1 MCGPGCLDHWRRL
14 LAASEALARD
24 PEGGTSRRGFLAAA
38 VAVPLLAAGCA
49 TGTAPSSPAVHDL
62 LGAAPSF
69 DLHSHPGVFPSLASD
84 TLAGHR
90 QAAESG
96 AVKLIALT
104 GTSDAPIL
112 TRTAGG
118 ALRALRTPNPGELYA
133 STWQQLNALKK
144 WSDAARMPRVL
155 TAAHLPHGG
164 GTGSAPPRTGEPP
177 SPVLGILATEGC
189 DFVEGRLD
197 RLQEAFD
204 RGVRMMQLVH
214 YHVNELGDIQ
224 TEPPVHHGLT
234 AAGRAAVREINRL
247 RAVID
252 VAHASFATTAG
263 VAETT
268 TRPIV
273 LSHSN
278 IQDASGWARFLT
290 PEHARVVAGTGGV
303 VGAMPIVLGRR
314 VGGTD
319 VEAYVTHISRLVDV
333 VGIDHVGIGT
343 DMDGIG
349 PAAVFTSYT
358 RWPSL
363 AAALL
368 DRGYRREDAAKVL
381 GGNAVRVFRAVLPP
395 A

>member
-1 MCGPGCLDHWRRL
+1 
-14 LAASEALARD
+14 
-24 PEGGTSRRGFLAAA
+24 
-38 VAVPLLAAGCA
+38 
-49 TGTAPSSPAVHDL
+49 
-62 LGAAPSF
+62 
-69 DLHSHPGVFPSLASD
+69 
-84 TLAGHR
+84 
-90 QAAESG
+90 
-96 AVKLIALT
+96 
-104 GTSDAPIL
+104 
-112 TRTAGG
+112 
-118 ALRALRTPNPGELYA
+118 
-133 STWQQLNALKK
+133 
-144 WSDAARMPRVL
+144 
-155 TAAHLPHGG
+155 
-164 GTGSAPPRTGEPP
+164 
-177 SPVLGILATEGC
+177 
-189 DFVEGRLD
+189 
-197 RLQEAFD
+197 
-204 RGVRMMQLVH
+204 MMQLVH

-234 AAGRAAVREINRL
+234 AAGRATVREINRV

-268 TRPIV
+268 TRPII

-314 VGGTD
+314 VGGND
-319 VEAYVTHISRLVDV
+319 VESYVNHISRLVDV

-381 GGNAVRVFRAVLPP
+381 GGNAVRVFRTVLPP